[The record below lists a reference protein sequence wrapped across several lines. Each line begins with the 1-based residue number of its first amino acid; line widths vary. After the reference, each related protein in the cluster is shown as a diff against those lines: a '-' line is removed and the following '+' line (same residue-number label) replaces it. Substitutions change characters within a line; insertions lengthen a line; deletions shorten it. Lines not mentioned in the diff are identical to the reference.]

1 MLLKLDAIG
10 IDEVGRGAIAGPVV
24 AAAVWFN
31 SIITEAFLYDIGV
44 NDSKKLSPKKRNIV
58 NQKLIELS
66 EQNLLYYGVG
76 ITSAEKVDIDGIVIA
91 TNNAMK
97 IALHSI
103 KKENKLILVDGIIN
117 PFEDLKYNVE
127 TVVKGDARCYNIA
140 AASVIAKEF
149 RDKIMSELSHNGNQ
163 CYNWIK
169 NKGYCTS
176 EHMHGILKYG
186 LSKHH
191 RKTFCR
197 NLI

>member
-1 MLLKLDAIG
+1 MLLKIDAIG

-24 AAAVWFN
+24 AAAVWFAD
-31 SIITEAFLYDIGV
+31 SITAELLKTIGV
-44 NDSKKLSPKKRNIV
+44 NDSKKLTPKRRDIV
-58 NQKLIELS
+58 NKKLIQLS
-66 EQNLLYYGVG
+66 EQNLLCYGIG
-76 ITSAEKVDIDGIVIA
+76 ISNENEIDADGIVVA

-97 IALHSI
+97 HALQGI

-117 PFEDLKYNVE
+117 PFEGYKYNVE
-127 TVVKGDARCYNIA
+127 TIIKGDSKCYNIA

-149 RDKIMSELSHNGNQ
+149 RDKIMSELSHDENQ

-176 EHMHGILKYG
+176 EHMRGIFEYG

-191 RKTFCR
+191 RQTFCK
-197 NLI
+197 NLT

>member
-24 AAAVWFN
+24 AAAVWFSN
-31 SIITEAFLYDIGV
+31 SISEELLANIGV
-44 NDSKKLSPKKRNIV
+44 NDSKKLTPKKRDIV
-58 NQKLIELS
+58 NKKLIELS
-66 EQNLLYYGVG
+66 EKNLLCYGIG
-76 ITSAEKVDIDGIVIA
+76 ISSENEIDTDGIVIA

-97 IALHSI
+97 KALQSI

-117 PFEDLKYNVE
+117 PFEGFKFDVE
-127 TVVKGDARCYNIA
+127 TMVKGDAKCYNIA

-149 RDKIMSELSHNGNQ
+149 RDKIMSELSHDENQ

-176 EHMHGILKYG
+176 EHMHGILGHG

-191 RKTFCR
+191 RQTFCK
-197 NLI
+197 NLV

>member
-24 AAAVWFN
+24 AAAVWFAD
-31 SIITEAFLYDIGV
+31 SITEELLSKIGV
-44 NDSKKLSPKKRNIV
+44 NDSKKLTAKKRDFV
-58 NQKLIELS
+58 NKKLIELS
-66 EQNLLYYGVG
+66 EKDLLHYGIG
-76 ITSAEKVDIDGIVIA
+76 IISPEKIDADGIVVA

-97 IALHSI
+97 QALHNV
-103 KKENKLILVDGIIN
+103 KKENKLIFVDGIIN

-127 TVVKGDARCYNIA
+127 TIIKGDATCYNIA

-149 RDKIMSELSHNGNQ
+149 RDKIMSELSHDENQ
-163 CYNWIK
+163 CYNWMK

-176 EHMHGILKYG
+176 EHMHGIFENG

-191 RKTFCR
+191 RKTFCK